1 MTELI
6 HTWQQKLRGSQR
18 RATSE
23 SGERESPN
31 AYFVSTWKR
40 GSSKLWQSSARLAE
54 AVVTRRV
61 RALGQSPGEGRA
73 FVGRA
78 LATIQRREN
87 QCYGRALEWESVAT
101 IQRRENRCYGRTL
114 EWAEH
119 VVDQTFSFPEH
130 VEGKVKVASRA
141 LSVEPLR

>member
-40 GSSKLWQSSARLAE
+40 VSSKLWQSSARLAE

-87 QCYGRALEWESVAT
+87 QMLWQGVGVGISGHYTAPPKPMLRQGAGVGRKC
-101 IQRRENRCYGRTL
+101 RRPN
-114 EWAEH
+114 
-119 VVDQTFSFPEH
+119 F
-130 VEGKVKVASRA
+130 
-141 LSVEPLR
+141 